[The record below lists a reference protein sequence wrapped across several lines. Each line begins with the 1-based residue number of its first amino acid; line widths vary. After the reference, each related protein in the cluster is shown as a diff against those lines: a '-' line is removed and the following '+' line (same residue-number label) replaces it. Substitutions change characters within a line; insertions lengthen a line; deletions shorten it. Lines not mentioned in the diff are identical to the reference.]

1 MHFKLLRS
9 QATLLFVAI
18 LTLTATVTRAQQ
30 PPSVGSKLDARLA
43 ASVRAGVSGTQRVII
58 RTASNGI
65 PGLTIALRNAGNPV
79 LLVHPSINAL
89 TARVPVAALNGLSRL
104 PFVES
109 ISIDAVV
116 MAEQSASGDST
127 LRGTLGLPVQSPAG
141 NRVGVAVIDSGLE
154 AGPEFGDR
162 IAGFYDFTQGG
173 RAASP
178 SDNYGH
184 GTHVAGLIAG
194 SGDLSSGKRYRGVAP
209 KARLVALKVLDQN
222 GAGNTSDVISA
233 IEFVTANKDR
243 LGVDVI
249 NLSLGHPIY
258 EPAATD
264 PLVQAVEA
272 AVRAGIVVVAAGG
285 NHGVSSLTGLPGYAG
300 ILSPGNA
307 PSAITVGSVKTV
319 ETDTRTD
326 DRVAAYSS
334 RGPTWYDG
342 IAKPDLVAPGHGLV
356 AAAAKLSTL
365 YRDNPALR
373 VGDSYLRLSGT
384 SMAAGVV
391 SGTVALMI
399 EANRSAFPAA
409 PLAPNAVKAILQ
421 YTSLPARDEQGVEY
435 DYLTQGTGSV
445 NTAGAIAVAARLD
458 TSMPLAS
465 WWLTSGVD
473 EWTVIDGQIQPWAET
488 VAWGD
493 ALSEGPVVYF
503 NEPAWTQNIVW
514 GSSDDNIVWG
524 SSDDNIVWG
533 SNDDNIVWGSS
544 DDNIVWG
551 SNIVW
556 GNSLIGASDGTSV
569 SWGMAA
575 AVASLTVWG
584 ELDGSVGSTGW
595 VLTSP

>member
-9 QATLLFVAI
+9 QATFLFVAV
-18 LTLTATVTRAQQ
+18 LTITATVTHAQQ
-30 PPSVGSKLDARLA
+30 PPRVGSKLDARLA
-43 ASVRAGVSGTQRVII
+43 ASVRAGNSGTQRVII

-65 PGLTIALRNAGNPV
+65 PGLTIALKHAGYPV
-79 LLVHPSINAL
+79 LLAHPIINAL
-89 TARVPVAALNGLSRL
+89 TARVPVAALEGLSHL

-116 MAEQSASGDST
+116 SAEQSSSEDST
-127 LRGTLGLPVQSPAG
+127 LRGTLGLPVQSPTG

-162 IAGFYDFTQGG
+162 IAGFYDFTQDG

-178 SDNYGH
+178 SDDYGH

-209 KARLVALKVLDQN
+209 KARIVALKVLDQN

-285 NHGVSSLTGLPGYAG
+285 NYGVSSLTGLPGYAG

-319 ETDTRTD
+319 ETNTRTD

-356 AAAAKLSTL
+356 AAAAKSSTL
-365 YRDNPALR
+365 YTDNPALR

-399 EANRSAFPAA
+399 EANRSAFPR
-409 PLAPNAVKAILQ
+409 
-421 YTSLPARDEQGVEY
+421 T
-435 DYLTQGTGSV
+435 
-445 NTAGAIAVAARLD
+445 
-458 TSMPLAS
+458 
-465 WWLTSGVD
+465 
-473 EWTVIDGQIQPWAET
+473 
-488 VAWGD
+488 
-493 ALSEGPVVYF
+493 
-503 NEPAWTQNIVW
+503 
-514 GSSDDNIVWG
+514 
-524 SSDDNIVWG
+524 
-533 SNDDNIVWGSS
+533 
-544 DDNIVWG
+544 
-551 SNIVW
+551 
-556 GNSLIGASDGTSV
+556 
-569 SWGMAA
+569 AA
-575 AVASLTVWG
+575 A
-584 ELDGSVGSTGW
+584 
-595 VLTSP
+595 

>member
-1 MHFKLLRS
+1 MRFKLLRS
-9 QATLLFVAI
+9 QPVFLCVAV
-18 LTLTATVTRAQQ
+18 LTLAGTVTHAQQ
-30 PPSVGSKLDARLA
+30 PPDVVSKLDARLA
-43 ASVRAGVSGTQRVII
+43 ASVRAGDSGTQRVII
-58 RTASNGI
+58 RTTSHGI
-65 PGLTIALRNAGNPV
+65 PGLTIALERAGHPV
-79 LLVHPSINAL
+79 LLAHPIIDAL
-89 TARVPVAALNGLSRL
+89 TARVPVAALQGLSHL
-104 PFVES
+104 PFVAS
-109 ISIDAVV
+109 ISSDAVV
-116 MAEQSASGDST
+116 IGEQSSSGDST
-127 LRGTLGLPVQSPAG
+127 LRGTLALPVQSPTG

-162 IAGFYDFTQGG
+162 IAGFYDFTQAG
-173 RAASP
+173 RAAPP

-209 KARLVALKVLDQN
+209 KARVFALKVLDQN

-264 PLVQAVEA
+264 PLVQAVEGA
-272 AVRAGIVVVAAGG
+272 ARAGIVVVAAGG
-285 NHGVSSLTGLPGYAG
+285 NYGVSPLTGLPGYAG

-326 DRVAAYSS
+326 DRVATYSS

-342 IAKPDLVAPGHGLV
+342 MAKPDLVAPGHGLV
-356 AAAAKLSTL
+356 AAAAKSSTL

-391 SGTVALMI
+391 SGTVALVI
-399 EANRSAFPAA
+399 EAHRSAFPAA
-409 PLAPNAVKAILQ
+409 PLTPNAVKAILQ
-421 YTSLPARDEQGVEY
+421 YTSLPVRDEQGVAY

-445 NTAGAIAVAARLD
+445 NAAGAIALAARID
-458 TSMPLAS
+458 TSMPLGS

-488 VAWGD
+488 VAWGNV
-493 ALSEGPVVYF
+493 LSEGPVVYF
-503 NEPAWTQNIVW
+503 SELAWTQNIVW
-514 GSSDDNIVWG
+514 GSADDNIVWGSADDNIVWG

-533 SNDDNIVWGSS
+533 SNVVWGSS
-544 DDNIVWG
+544 
-551 SNIVW
+551 
-556 GNSLIGASDGTSV
+556 LIGALDGTSV
-569 SWGMAA
+569 SWGTAA
-575 AVASLTVWG
+575 HVPSLTVWG
-584 ELDGSVGSTGW
+584 ALDGGAGSTGS
-595 VLTSP
+595 VLTAP

>member
-1 MHFKLLRS
+1 MQFKLLRS
-9 QATLLFVAI
+9 QTTLLFVAV
-18 LTLTATVTRAQQ
+18 LTLAATVTHAQQ

-43 ASVRAGVSGTQRVII
+43 ARVRAGDSGTQRVII

-65 PGLTIALRNAGNPV
+65 PGLTIALKHAGNPV
-79 LLVHPSINAL
+79 LLAHPSINAL

-162 IAGFYDFTQGG
+162 IAGFYDFTQDG

-178 SDNYGH
+178 SDDYGH

-233 IEFVTANKDR
+233 IEFVTANRDR

-319 ETDTRTD
+319 ETNTRTD

-356 AAAAKLSTL
+356 AAAAKSSTL
-365 YRDNPALR
+365 YADNPALR

-399 EANRSAFPAA
+399 EANRSAFPA

-421 YTSLPARDEQGVEY
+421 YTSLPVRNEQGVEY

-445 NTAGAIAVAARLD
+445 NTAGAIALAARVD
-458 TSMPLAS
+458 PSVPLGS
-465 WWLTSGVD
+465 WWLTTGVD

-488 VAWGD
+488 VAWGA

-503 NEPAWTQNIVW
+503 NELAWRQNVVWGSSDDNIVW

-533 SNDDNIVWGSS
+533 SNV
-544 DDNIVWG
+544 
-551 SNIVW
+551 VW

-569 SWGMAA
+569 TWGMAA
-575 AVASLTVWG
+575 AVPSLTVWG
-584 ELDGSVGSTGW
+584 ALDGSVGSTGS

>member
-1 MHFKLLRS
+1 
-9 QATLLFVAI
+9 V
-18 LTLTATVTRAQQ
+18 TLTATVTHAQQ
-30 PPSVGSKLDARLA
+30 PPDVASKLDERLA
-43 ASVRAGVSGTQRVII
+43 ASVRAGDSGTQRVII
-58 RTASNGI
+58 RVASNGV
-65 PGLTIALRNAGNPV
+65 PGLTNALTRAGNPV
-79 LLVHPSINAL
+79 LLNHRSINAL
-89 TARVPVAALNGLSRL
+89 TARVPVAALNGLSHL
-104 PFVES
+104 PFVKS
-109 ISIDAVV
+109 ISVDAVV
-116 MAEQSASGDST
+116 TAEQSSGDST
-127 LRGTLGLPVQSPAG
+127 LRGTLGLPVQSPTG

-154 AGPEFGDR
+154 PGPEFGDR
-162 IAGFYDFTQGG
+162 IAGFYDFTRDGS
-173 RAASP
+173 AASP
-178 SDNYGH
+178 SDDYGH

-209 KARLVALKVLDQN
+209 KARIIALKVLDQN

-233 IEFVTANKDR
+233 IEFVTENRDR

-272 AVRAGIVVVAAGG
+272 AARAGIVVVVAAG
-285 NHGVSSLTGLPGYAG
+285 NHGVSPLTGLPGYAG

-307 PSAITVGSVKTV
+307 PSAITVGSVKTL
-319 ETDTRTD
+319 ETNTRID
-326 DRVAAYSS
+326 DRVGAYSS

-365 YRDNPALR
+365 YTDNPSLR

-399 EANRSAFPAA
+399 EANRSAFSAA
-409 PLAPNAVKAILQ
+409 PLSPNAVKAILQ
-421 YTSLPARDEQGVEY
+421 YTSLPVRDEQGVAY

-445 NTAGAIAVAARLD
+445 NTAGAIALAARID
-458 TSMPLAS
+458 PSMPLAS

-488 VAWGD
+488 VAWG
-493 ALSEGPVVYF
+493 AVLSEGPVVYF
-503 NEPAWTQNIVW
+503 NEPAWTLNIVW
-514 GSSDDNIVWG
+514 GSADDNIVWG
-524 SSDDNIVWG
+524 SADDNIVWG
-533 SNDDNIVWGSS
+533 SADDNIVWGSS

-556 GNSLIGASDGTSV
+556 GNSLIGASDGTFV

-575 AVASLTVWG
+575 DVPLLTVWG
-584 ELDGSVGSTGW
+584 SLDDSVGSAGS